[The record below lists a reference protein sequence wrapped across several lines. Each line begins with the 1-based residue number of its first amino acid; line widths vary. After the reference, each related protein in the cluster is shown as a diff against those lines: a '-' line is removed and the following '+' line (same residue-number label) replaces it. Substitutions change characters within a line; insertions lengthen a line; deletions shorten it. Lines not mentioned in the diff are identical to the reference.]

1 MAEVAT
7 QETFSTGVIVERL
20 VAIREE
26 RRRLKRLDSE
36 LSQSWRDLEA
46 LLINQMDAQGVTK
59 ASTDAG
65 TATVSETG
73 LHKVEDWDG
82 LYAHPVFFISLIS
95 KIPVFDHIDRWVM
108 GEVEMNRRHRNIV
121 FAHHHAVGPF
131 FDFIEPH
138 LTRHPIIGIVSRV
151 HPFIKRFNHP

>member
-65 TATVSETG
+65 TATVSETV
-73 LHKVEDWDG
+73 LPKVEDWDA
-82 LYAHPVFFISLIS
+82 LYAHLKETDSLYVLQKRVSSAAFREQHEAGLTVPGIS
-95 KIPVFDHIDRWVM
+95 PFV
-108 GEVEMNRRHRNIV
+108 NRQIALRK
-121 FAHHHAVGPF
+121 
-131 FDFIEPH
+131 
-138 LTRHPIIGIVSRV
+138 T
-151 HPFIKRFNHP
+151 

>member
-26 RRRLKRLDSE
+26 RRRLNRLDSE

-65 TATVSETG
+65 TATVSETV
-73 LHKVEDWDG
+73 LPKVEDWDA
-82 LYAHPVFFISLIS
+82 LYAHLKETDSLYLLQKRVSSAAFREQHEAGHTVPGITPFVQRSISLR
-95 KIPVFDHIDRWVM
+95 K
-108 GEVEMNRRHRNIV
+108 
-121 FAHHHAVGPF
+121 
-131 FDFIEPH
+131 
-138 LTRHPIIGIVSRV
+138 T
-151 HPFIKRFNHP
+151 

>member
-36 LSQSWRDLEA
+36 LSRSWSDLEA
-46 LLINQMDAQGVTK
+46 LPINQLDAQGVTK

-65 TATVSETG
+65 TATVNETV
-73 LHKVEDWDG
+73 LPKVEDWDA
-82 LYAHPVFFISLIS
+82 LYAHLKETDSLYLLQKRVSSAAFREQHEAGHTVPGITPFVQRSISLR
-95 KIPVFDHIDRWVM
+95 K
-108 GEVEMNRRHRNIV
+108 
-121 FAHHHAVGPF
+121 
-131 FDFIEPH
+131 
-138 LTRHPIIGIVSRV
+138 T
-151 HPFIKRFNHP
+151 